1 MKNPVLHEISDFVV
15 EHCKKDKILLCNVDN
30 INNIILLITPRFI
43 TVVLFQIHTF
53 IGKEKFRQVLES
65 DDINSVLKSPIIKSR
80 KKRRKRSSWA
90 TGVIKKAKKP
100 VKNAD
105 EAENEQPEEPQK
117 DQIHAIESAPRSGI
131 LVKSE
136 EPMDTSV
143 VEGPN
148 LESLE
153 DSRVQVKHMKFI
165 LRMLLF
171 LAS

>member
-1 MKNPVLHEISDFVV
+1 M
-15 EHCKKDKILLCNVDN
+15 
-30 INNIILLITPRFI
+30 
-43 TVVLFQIHTF
+43 
-53 IGKEKFRQVLES
+53 ES

-148 LESLE
+148 LEPGTGLE
-153 DSRVQVKHMKFI
+153 DSRVQVKLK
-165 LRMLLF
+165 
-171 LAS
+171 

>member
-1 MKNPVLHEISDFVV
+1 M
-15 EHCKKDKILLCNVDN
+15 
-30 INNIILLITPRFI
+30 
-43 TVVLFQIHTF
+43 
-53 IGKEKFRQVLES
+53 ES

-105 EAENEQPEEPQK
+105 EAEIEQPEEPQK
-117 DQIHAIESAPRSGI
+117 DQIPAIESAPKGI

-148 LESLE
+148 LEPGGLE
-153 DSRVQVKHMKFI
+153 DSRVQVK
-165 LRMLLF
+165 LN
-171 LAS
+171 